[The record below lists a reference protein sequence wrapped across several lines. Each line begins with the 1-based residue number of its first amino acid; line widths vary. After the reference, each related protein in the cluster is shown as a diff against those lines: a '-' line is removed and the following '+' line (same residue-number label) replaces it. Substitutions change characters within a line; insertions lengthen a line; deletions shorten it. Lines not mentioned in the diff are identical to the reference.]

1 MNCIAASSNLA
12 VNLLF
17 RAFSVQHRLSS
28 RNLGGLDPFLVKV
41 ARPARDWPSDQ
52 PIRLHLERAAVQL
65 REFSHSILERQ
76 VHAMLG
82 QVTLNKVRNLWVYWS
97 QYLIR
102 CRQFIVSL
110 SAGDIS

>member
-1 MNCIAASSNLA
+1 MTGPRI
-12 VNLLF
+12 
-17 RAFSVQHRLSS
+17 S
-28 RNLGGLDPFLVKV
+28 RF
-41 ARPARDWPSDQ
+41 
-52 PIRLHLERAAVQL
+52 RLHLERAAVQL
-65 REFSHSILERQ
+65 RESSHSILERQ

-110 SAGDIS
+110 SAGGTS